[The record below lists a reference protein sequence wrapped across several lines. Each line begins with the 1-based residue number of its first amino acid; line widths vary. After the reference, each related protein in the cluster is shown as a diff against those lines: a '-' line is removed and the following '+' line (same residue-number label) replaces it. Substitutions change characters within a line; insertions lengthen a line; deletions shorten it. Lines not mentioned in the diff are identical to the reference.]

1 VTHGRTDAQECG
13 GNRLANVNARTC
25 VRGDG
30 GGGGEGGG
38 GDSGS
43 GDLIE
48 EGGSCRGQCVT
59 LTSAVGGGARDGFD
73 GRVDT
78 VAA

>member
-1 VTHGRTDAQECG
+1 M
-13 GNRLANVNARTC
+13 NARTC
-25 VRGDG
+25 VGGDG
-30 GGGGEGGG
+30 GGGSEGGG

-48 EGGSCRGQCVT
+48 EGGCSSRRGQCVT

-78 VAA
+78 AAA